1 MAGVAKAQ
9 QRLVIARTFLAL
21 GSEMRLNLPV
31 DQDVTDATAGT
42 LLLVSAAVLVG
53 HIEGRPMSVSK
64 LAHYVRLPRTT
75 VLRKLELLIELGL
88 VARHGQTYRLSDER
102 AKTISSEYLR
112 RSAKIIRDAAR
123 ALHELA

>member
-1 MAGVAKAQ
+1 
-9 QRLVIARTFLAL
+9 
-21 GSEMRLNLPV
+21 MRLNLPI

-53 HIEGRPMSVSK
+53 QVEGRPMNVSK

-88 VARHGQTYRLSDER
+88 VVRRGQNYCLSDER
-102 AKTISSEYLR
+102 AKTISLEYLKR
-112 RSAKIIRDAAR
+112 AKKIIRDAA
-123 ALHELA
+123 HELA